1 MGSYDFKEAKKMATF
16 LLIVRILMLI
26 AFIAGIVV
34 SLVSGAIAKAKKF
47 GNDKL
52 EAHYAV
58 KIKLLG
64 YVISAVAVVVLLLL
78 SFAS

>member
-1 MGSYDFKEAKKMATF
+1 MATF
-16 LLIVRILMLI
+16 LLIVRIIMLV
-26 AFIAGIVV
+26 AFVAGVIV
-34 SLVSGAIAKAKKF
+34 SIISGLIAKAKKF

-58 KIKLLG
+58 KIKLIG
-64 YVISAVAVVVLLLL
+64 YIISAVAVVVLLLL